1 LILGGNK
8 WEQRRPQDYLIEL
21 PQFTWYWLHGSE
33 SKQEARKR
41 ILDAVAKIVDARLAE
56 MEKAI
61 KELPRVPTKSK
72 PEHFTWTV
80 LHQIRG
86 VPLKDLAEH
95 DGIALATVKNAVM
108 GLKARLGI
116 GLPKGRPKRK
126 SYRPNTPGS
135 PE

>member
-1 LILGGNK
+1 VQNHLIK
-8 WEQRRPQDYLIEL
+8 PFQ
-21 PQFTWYWLHGSE
+21 
-33 SKQEARKR
+33 
-41 ILDAVAKIVDARLAE
+41 AVKDLAE
-56 MEKAI
+56 TEKAI